1 MPENRIRLINTNHLV
16 FSFTEDA
23 MQTKSWKVKEA
34 ADDKSALA
42 LSDSLNVSSVIA
54 HLLLQRGITNFFEAK
69 SFFRPSLE
77 SLHDPF
83 LMNGMQEA
91 TQRVIQALT
100 TNEKICVYGDYDVDG
115 TCSAAL
121 MYLFLKELGAKVET
135 YIPNRIT
142 EGYGVSITSIDI
154 LKERGI
160 NLLIT
165 VDCGITAVE
174 EIAHAKKLGIETIV
188 CDHHKPKDILPDAYA
203 VLDPIKP
210 GCTYPFKHLSGA
222 GVAFKLAVAVG
233 ERIGKKDMA
242 LKYLDLVALA
252 GAADIVPLMDENRIL
267 VKEGID
273 LINTNP
279 RPGILALIKSARM
292 EPGNLSAG
300 QIVFTIAPRIN
311 AVGRLGDAIRAV
323 DLFTTDNPKKALELA
338 QVLEDEN
345 IERRKIDEMTFSHAM
360 QLVDSEIDFDANL
373 GIVLHYEDWHPGVIG
388 IVASRL
394 VEKFHR
400 PAVMLTTIDGVAKGS
415 ARSVPG
421 FNIYEALQNCDDLL
435 LQFGGHEAA
444 AGLAVEI
451 DKLDEFKQRFN
462 AVLRQSM
469 TSENIVH
476 EINIDAKLSF
486 SEISPKFLR
495 VLDQFAPF
503 GPGNMR
509 PVFLSEDVSLVY
521 QPRIVGSNHIVTS
534 LKQNGN
540 DKIFDAIGFN
550 LGAFATHIDK
560 EKNLVDIVYTIESV
574 QKDGKTY
581 PQIRLKDIYV
591 KENNIVEK

>member
-1 MPENRIRLINTNHLV
+1 
-16 FSFTEDA
+16 

-34 ADDKSALA
+34 ADEKSALA
-42 LSDSLNVSSVIA
+42 LSDSLLVSSIVA
-54 HLLLQRGITNFFEAK
+54 HLLLQRGITNFYEAK

-83 LMNGMQEA
+83 LMNGMHEA
-91 TQRVIQALT
+91 TQRVIKALT

-121 MYLFLKELGAKVET
+121 MYLFLKELGANVET

-174 EIAHAKKLGIETIV
+174 EITHAKKLGIETIV
-188 CDHHKPKDILPDAYA
+188 CDHHQPKDILPDAYA

-252 GAADIVPLMDENRIL
+252 GAADIVPLLDENRIL

-279 RPGILALIKSARM
+279 RPGILALIKGARM

-323 DLFTTDNPKKALELA
+323 ELFTTDNPKKASELA

-444 AGLAVEI
+444 AGLAVELE
-451 DKLDEFKQRFN
+451 KLDEFKQRFN
-462 AVLRQSM
+462 AVLKQNM
-469 TSENIVH
+469 TSENIIH

-509 PVFLSEDVSLVY
+509 PVFLSENVSLVY
-521 QPRIVGSNHIVTS
+521 PPRIVGSNHIVTS
-534 LKQNGN
+534 FKQNGN
-540 DKIFDAIGFN
+540 DKVFDAIGFN

-560 EKNLVDIVYTIESV
+560 EKNLVDIVYTIESI

-581 PQIRLKDIYV
+581 PQIRLKDIHV
-591 KENNIVEK
+591 KENVIVEK